1 VRARLTYL
9 AMLAAAIGLVWVQMH
24 SELERQRRFDSA
36 LQAMLL
42 VEMGRLGEVKC
53 PQQPCSPCH
62 AGAR

>member
-1 VRARLTYL
+1 
-9 AMLAAAIGLVWVQMH
+9 MLAAAIGLVWVQMH